1 MKRFTFLLALMPI
14 LWSCDPDDPKP
25 VDPVTET
32 VKVTVNPTYGTQSF
46 YMDSV
51 YTTEEG
57 YKVKFTE
64 LSCYFTLIGNGTNQL
79 IEAAFFNYR
88 ETGSLL
94 VSKSGSHL
102 NYSNLGGKI
111 GVDTSLNHLDPSA
124 FPNDSPLNIS
134 NAGPMHWGWNP
145 GYIFV
150 NLEGKVDTIVDATN
164 NLDLSFSFHI
174 GTDTYLQSF
183 DFSSVTWQDK
193 GNKVWELPLKLDL
206 AVFLSN
212 PLSPINLKN
221 EHLTHT
227 AAGQE
232 SLTQKVIQNFKN
244 ALTTN

>member
-1 MKRFTFLLALMPI
+1 MKRFIFLLALMPI

-32 VKVTVNPTYGTQSF
+32 VKVTVKPIYGTQSF

-51 YTTEEG
+51 YTTGEG

-64 LSCYFTLIGNGTNQL
+64 LTCYFTLLKNGTNQL
-79 IEAAFFNYR
+79 IEAALFNYR

-94 VSKSGSHL
+94 VSKGGSHL

-145 GYIFV
+145 GYIFM
-150 NLEGKVDTIVDATN
+150 NIEGKVDTIIDAVN
-164 NLDLSFSFHI
+164 NLDLSFSFHV
-174 GTDTYLQSF
+174 GTDNYLQSF
-183 DFSSVTWQDK
+183 NFENVTWQDK

-206 AVFLSN
+206 AYFLSN
-212 PLSPINLKN
+212 PLSSINLKD

-227 AAGQE
+227 GAGQE
-232 SLTQKVIQNFKN
+232 TLTQKVIQNFKN
-244 ALTTN
+244 ALTVY